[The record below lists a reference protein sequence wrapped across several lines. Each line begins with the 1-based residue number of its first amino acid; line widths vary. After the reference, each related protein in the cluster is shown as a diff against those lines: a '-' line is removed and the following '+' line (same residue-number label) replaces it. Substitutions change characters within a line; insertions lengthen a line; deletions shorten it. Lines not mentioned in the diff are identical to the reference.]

1 MNEDK
6 NLTITRTC
14 NIHAVTNRN
23 MLPYA
28 GKEGWIVTRATKL
41 PSGNIS
47 YWLQKKSDT
56 PEQDMAAMAVFFQPG
71 EIIHKFTE

>member
-1 MNEDK
+1 MIEDK
-6 NLTITRTC
+6 NLTIARVC
-14 NIHAVTNRN
+14 NIHAVTSRN
-23 MLPYA
+23 VLPFA
-28 GKEGWIVTRATKL
+28 NKEGFTVTRATKL

>member
-1 MNEDK
+1 
-6 NLTITRTC
+6 
-14 NIHAVTNRN
+14 
-23 MLPYA
+23 LPYA

>member
-1 MNEDK
+1 MIEDK
-6 NLTITRTC
+6 NTTFSRIC

-28 GKEGWIVTRATKL
+28 SKEGWIVTRATKL

-47 YWLQKKSDT
+47 YWLQKKATCRSKT
-56 PEQDMAAMAVFFQPG
+56 LPQ
-71 EIIHKFTE
+71 

>member
-6 NLTITRTC
+6 NLTITRVC
-14 NIHAVTNRN
+14 NIHAVTSRN
-23 MLPYA
+23 VLPFA
-28 GKEGWIVTRATKL
+28 NKEGFTVVRATKL
-41 PSGNIS
+41 QSGTIN
-47 YWLQKKSDT
+47 YWLQKKSDM